1 MTNFP
6 LFIELIGI
14 PIVFISVSFLCY
26 HIQNIPSTIRNLN
39 HRYQKTGVIGVL
51 LFGIMFFTL
60 PKPNYLLYGAV
71 IGFLIFHY
79 CCGFT
84 VQSIYIRS
92 LVVIPSLWNKQQV
105 QVHLATLSQPLD
117 KDVYQDLFI
126 LLDEL
131 QNAGITTVVLTSPLF
146 IKHNRLRSTLFF
158 KYKLEQK
165 DITLESKTIPF
176 YTKPWSCCL
185 LAFQKY
191 LLRTPSLQSLPLTR
205 WHQYT
210 LRLPSRSNSRLSE

>member
-1 MTNFP
+1 MTTVA
-6 LFIELIGI
+6 LLIELIRI
-14 PIVFISVSFLCY
+14 PIIFISVSFFSYL
-26 HIQNIPSTIRNLN
+26 IQTSPSTINNLN
-39 HRYQKTGVIGVL
+39 HRHQKTGGIGAL
-51 LFGIMFFTL
+51 LGMMLFTL
-60 PKPNYLLYGAV
+60 PEPNYLLYGAV

-84 VQSIYIRS
+84 VQSTHTHS
-92 LVVIPSLWNKQQV
+92 LAIVPSLWNKQQV

-117 KDVYQDLFI
+117 KEVYQDLFI

-146 IKHNRLRSTLFF
+146 TKRKKLRSTLFF
-158 KYKLEQK
+158 QYKLEQK

>member
-1 MTNFP
+1 MTMFYFS
-6 LFIELIGI
+6 LELICI
-14 PIVFISVSFLCY
+14 PIVIMGVSFLSY
-26 HIQNIPSTIRNLN
+26 LIQTTPSTIINLN
-39 HRYQKTGVIGVL
+39 HRYQKTGSIGAL
-51 LFGIMFFTL
+51 LLGIIL
-60 PKPNYLLYGAV
+60 LIKPEPNYLLYSAV
-71 IGFLIFHY
+71 VGFLIFHY

-84 VQSIYIRS
+84 VRSIYISS
-92 LVVIPSLWNKQQV
+92 LTVVPSPWNKQKV

-117 KDVYQDLFI
+117 KEVYQDLFL

-131 QNAGITTVVLTSPLF
+131 QAAGITTVVLTSPLF
-146 IKHNRLRSTLFF
+146 TKQKRVRSTLFF
-158 KYKLEQK
+158 QYKLKQK
-165 DITLESKTIPF
+165 GIELESKPIPF

>member
-1 MTNFP
+1 MTTFYF
-6 LFIELIGI
+6 FIELVSV
-14 PIVFISVSFLCY
+14 PIVMIGVSFLSY
-26 HIQNIPSTIRNLN
+26 LIQTTPSTIRNLN
-39 HRYQKTGVIGVL
+39 HRHQKTGGIGIL
-51 LFGIMFFTL
+51 LLGMCFITQ
-60 PKPNYLLYGAV
+60 PEPNYLLYGAV

-79 CCGFT
+79 VCGFT
-84 VQSIYIRS
+84 VQSIYVHS
-92 LVVIPSLWNKQQV
+92 LAIVPSPWNKQKV

-117 KDVYQDLFI
+117 KEVYQDLFI

-131 QNAGITTVVLTSPLF
+131 QAAGITTVVLTSPLF
-146 IKHNRLRSTLFF
+146 TKQKRIRSTLFF
-158 KYKLEQK
+158 QYKLKQK
-165 DITLESKTIPF
+165 GIELESKTIPF